1 MLMGVGGASFS
12 KAQEGSRP
20 GCALAQGWISRA
32 RPDALT
38 PHAIASKGPLRRQQY
53 QPHVRM
59 EGRKAV
65 QTEAHTALHNEAA
78 LDPALSTS
86 SVLP

>member
-1 MLMGVGGASFS
+1 MLMGGGGAASFS

-38 PHAIASKGPLRRQQY
+38 PHAIASEGPLCRQSIS
-53 QPHVRM
+53 PM
-59 EGRKAV
+59 
-65 QTEAHTALHNEAA
+65 
-78 LDPALSTS
+78 
-86 SVLP
+86 